1 MPAAYPRDAT
11 IAVVGDGFG
20 SLLVYATAVYLGFGR
35 DEVTVHG
42 TSANPVGTYEGFANN
57 LGQTVLRS
65 ESEGHFLPADWPT
78 FAQLNAWSHRSPA
91 PLARSIRRRYNPGVA
106 EILTEAHVVGR
117 ELGWE
122 QARVPH
128 RVGWLQRAEGPP
140 AHFVLYDEEARY
152 LGRTRRP
159 RPRPRPAR
167 LPARA
172 RRGPPRPGSTTTTAA
187 RPSTASTASSGPEPP
202 PRAAVAAGTRRR
214 GERRLGRGVGRRWP
228 GRRVDGR
235 RRRGRVRPGRR
246 GGRVLTGDRRR
257 GRALGKCG
265 AAGGRHG
272 RAAAVLGRR
281 RSGGAVARPGH
292 RAVVLGRRRHGRLGA
307 ADLQHGFPHV
317 DAVAGRQRGRPVDA
331 PAVDARAVGRA
342 EVLDAKAAVGAGH
355 HGVAA

>member
-78 FAQLNAWSHRSPA
+78 FAQLNAWSHRSPG

-152 LGRTRRP
+152 LGRARHVVLALGHGPLAFPPALDAARRDPGAPRRP
-159 RPRPRPAR
+159 RRGRARRARPAAG
-167 LPARA
+167 PSH
-172 RRGPPRPGSTTTTAA
+172 RRGPPSRP
-187 RPSTASTASSGPEPP
+187 EH
-202 PRAAVAAGTRRR
+202 
-214 GERRLGRGVGRRWP
+214 
-228 GRRVDGR
+228 
-235 RRRGRVRPGRR
+235 
-246 GGRVLTGDRRR
+246 GGGAN
-257 GRALGKCG
+257 GAWGGALGG
-265 AAGGRHG
+265 GGPGGGWTGGGAGG
-272 RAAAVLGRR
+272 ACV
-281 RSGGAVARPGH
+281 PG
-292 RAVVLGRRRHGRLGA
+292 GA
-307 ADLQHGFPHV
+307 ADACSPVTGGGAAPSGSAEPPAAV
-317 DAVAGRQRGRPVDA
+317 TAGPPPCSVAGGAAA
-331 PAVDARAVGRA
+331 PLPGQGTGPLCSVGGGTGASVPRTSSTDSPTSMRSPGASAVGPSMRRPLTRVPLVEPRSSMRRPPSVRA
-342 EVLDAKAAVGAGH
+342 TMA
-355 HGVAA
+355 

>member
-1 MPAAYPRDAT
+1 MPGAYPRDAT

-78 FAQLNAWSHRSPA
+78 FAQLNAWSHRSPG

-128 RVGWLQRAEGPP
+128 RVGWAAAGRGPAGALRPLRRGGALPRAR
-140 AHFVLYDEEARY
+140 A
-152 LGRTRRP
+152 TRGP

-167 LPARA
+167 LRA
-172 RRGPPRPGSTTTTAA
+172 RSTRPAATRGCAIASSTPTSPRPT
-187 RPSTASTASSGPEPP
+187 GP
-202 PRAAVAAGTRRR
+202 AGAT
-214 GERRLGRGVGRRWP
+214 
-228 GRRVDGR
+228 
-235 RRRGRVRPGRR
+235 
-246 GGRVLTGDRRR
+246 
-257 GRALGKCG
+257 
-265 AAGGRHG
+265 
-272 RAAAVLGRR
+272 
-281 RSGGAVARPGH
+281 S
-292 RAVVLGRRRHGRLGA
+292 
-307 ADLQHGFPHV
+307 
-317 DAVAGRQRGRPVDA
+317 
-331 PAVDARAVGRA
+331 
-342 EVLDAKAAVGAGH
+342 
-355 HGVAA
+355 